1 MEKIKLGVDVGS
13 TTIKLVAINNDE
25 VFYKKYERH
34 HSKINATLVRLIDE
48 FIEVTGI
55 KSVCFNITGSAG
67 LGLAN
72 RFGFNF
78 VQEVSCAYFAV
89 SRLYDDVDVIIELG
103 GEDAKVIFIENG
115 NIEQRMNGTCAGG
128 TGAFIDQMAS
138 LLRVDINELNELASK
153 ANKIYD
159 ISSRCGVFAK
169 NDIQPLLNQGA
180 EKEDIAISIYQ
191 AIVNQTI
198 IGLAQGREIKG
209 KVCFL
214 GGPLT
219 FSEQLRNRFIET
231 LDLHNSFIPED
242 SEIFVAYGCAL
253 YPSDNNTD
261 LVAIREELNEY
272 SAVESNKYLP
282 PLFKD
287 NDEYEKFVKRHSHN
301 AEYENITTYKGS
313 AYLGIDAGSTTTKM
327 VLISEENKILFE
339 YYGANEGSP
348 LDIIKRELIN
358 IYEAIEDRVTIRGVY
373 STGYGEQLIK
383 NAFCLDGGQV
393 ETICHFE
400 AARFFLPDVEFILD
414 IGGQD
419 MKYFTI
425 NNQVISSIV
434 LNEACSSGC
443 GSFISTYATSL
454 GYGIEE
460 FAQLALQ
467 AKNPLDLGTR
477 CTVFMNSGIKQALAM
492 QVGIADISASL
503 AISVVKNAL
512 YKVIRATNFKE
523 EFGTKV
529 LVQGGTF
536 YNDAILKAFED
547 EIGFEVIRPKIA
559 GLMGAFGA
567 ALIAK
572 EKAHSKNI
580 EKSSILSYEKVKS
593 FVYQATNVTCK
604 LCSNHCSLTINKFS
618 SGEQFIANNKCSKP
632 LKQDHDKVEH
642 ANMYRF
648 KLALLQSYID
658 NQPDYE
664 MTIGVPYAL
673 NMFENIPFWIGFF
686 NHLKIKVVVS
696 DISTKLLIKKGQH
709 TIPSDT
715 VCYPAKIVHGHIVN
729 LMNKGIT
736 NIFYPNMPYNILES
750 TNLQNH
756 YNCPVVGCYPELI
769 NSNFEFEDCQFIM
782 PYLSFENEKE
792 FVKIMNDE
800 MIKIK
805 KVRKSTVKHAYQDGL
820 KLLNQFREDIFVE
833 GEKVF
838 QDVINN
844 NKRALVLAGRPYHID
859 PEINHGIDRLIN
871 DLGCVALSEDSF
883 RLDDSNKS
891 GVLNQWTYHN
901 RMYNASFKIAD
912 YDNINLIQL
921 VSFGCGIDAITSD
934 EVKKILEDSDKI
946 YTQIKIDDISNI
958 GSANIRIRSL
968 LNVME

>member
-1 MEKIKLGVDVGS
+1 MADIKLGVDVGS
-13 TTIKLVAINNDE
+13 TTIKLVALKKEE
-25 VFYKKYERH
+25 VIYKKYERH
-34 HSKINATLVRLIDE
+34 HSKINETLVNLINE
-48 FIEVTGI
+48 FIKETGI
-55 KSVCFNITGSAG
+55 EKVSFNITGSAG

-78 VQEVSCAYFAV
+78 VQEVSCAYYAV
-89 SRLYDDVDVIIELG
+89 NNLYDDVDVIIELG
-103 GEDAKVIFIENG
+103 GEDAKVIFIDNG

-128 TGAFIDQMAS
+128 TGAFIDQMAQ
-138 LLRVDINELNELASK
+138 LLRIDVADMNELARK

-180 EKEDIAISIYQ
+180 EKEDIAISVYQ

-219 FSEQLRNRFIET
+219 FSDQLRARFIDT
-231 LDLHNSFIPED
+231 LNLEGSFIPED
-242 SEIFVAYGCAL
+242 AEIFVAYGCAS
-253 YPSDNNTD
+253 YPGENDID
-261 LVAIREELNEY
+261 LKKVVIELSKQN
-272 SAVESNKYLP
+272 SVESNKYLP

-287 NDEYEKFVKRHSHN
+287 EQDYQDFVNRHEQDIAHSD
-301 AEYENITTYKGS
+301 IKTYQGN

-327 VLISEENKILFE
+327 ALISENSELLYE
-339 YYGANEGSP
+339 YYGANDGNP
-348 LDIIKRELIN
+348 LDIVQRELLK
-358 IYEAIEDRVTIRGVY
+358 IYELIEDRIVIKQAY

-383 NAFCLDGGQV
+383 NAFNLDGGQV

-400 AARFFLPDVEFILD
+400 AAKHFLPDVEFVLD

-425 NNQVISSIV
+425 ENQVISSIV

-454 GYGIEE
+454 GYSVEE
-460 FAQLALQ
+460 FAKLARQ
-467 AKNPLDLGTR
+467 ATKPLDLGTR

-523 EFGTKV
+523 NFGTKV

-572 EKAHSKNI
+572 EKAQK
-580 EKSSILSYEKVKS
+580 EKSSILT
-593 FVYQATNVTCK
+593 YQETKDFEYVANNVTCNICGNK
-604 LCSNHCSLTINKFS
+604 CALTINKFS
-618 SGEQFIANNKCSKP
+618 NGEQFIANNRCSKP
-632 LKQDHDKVEH
+632 LKKDKNKVKL
-642 ANMYRF
+642 ANMYQY
-648 KLALLQSYID
+648 KLDLLQEFID
-658 NQPDYE
+658 NQAMYKVKVGLPR
-664 MTIGVPYAL
+664 AL
-673 NMFENIPFWIGFF
+673 NMYENIPFWIGFF
-686 NHLKIKVVVS
+686 NSLDISVVVS
-696 DISTKLLIKKGQH
+696 DLTNMPLIKKGQH

-715 VCYPAKIVHGHIVN
+715 VCYPAKVVHGHIID
-729 LMNKGIT
+729 LEEKGLEY
-736 NIFYPNMPYNILES
+736 IFYPNMPYNEMES
-750 TNLQNH
+750 LNLQNH

-769 NSNFEFEDCQFIM
+769 DANLDFDRLQFIM
-782 PYLSFENEKE
+782 PYISFENEKE
-792 FVKIMNDE
+792 FTKTMQLE
-800 MIKIK
+800 MMKIK
-805 KVRKSTVKHAYQDGL
+805 KISKGKIKKAYYKGKE
-820 KLLNQFREDIFVE
+820 KLDAYREAIFVE
-833 GEKVF
+833 GDKVLA
-838 QDVINN
+838 DVLAN

-871 DLGCVALSEDSF
+871 DLGCVVLSEDSF
-883 RLDDSNKS
+883 RLEDKNKS
-891 GVLNQWTYHN
+891 SVLNQWTYHN
-901 RMYNASFKIAD
+901 RMYNAAYKIAD
-912 YDNINLIQL
+912 NDNINLVQL
-921 VSFGCGIDAITSD
+921 VSFGCGIDAITAD
-934 EVKKILEDSDKI
+934 EVKAILEKSNKL

>member
-1 MEKIKLGVDVGS
+1 MERIKLGVDVGS
-13 TTIKLVAINNDE
+13 TTIKLVALDE
-25 VFYKKYERH
+25 KENVIYKKYERH
-34 HSKINATLVRLIDE
+34 HSKINDTLVRLISDFNNE
-48 FIEVTGI
+48 IKINEVA
-55 KSVCFNITGSAG
+55 FNITGSAG

-72 RFGFNF
+72 RFDFNF
-78 VQEVSCAYFAV
+78 VQEVSCAYYAV
-89 SRLYDDVDVIIELG
+89 NKLYDEVDVIIELG
-103 GEDAKVIFIENG
+103 GEDAKVIFIDNG

-128 TGAFIDQMAS
+128 TGAFIDQMAQ
-138 LLRVDINELNELASK
+138 LLRVDVNELNTLASK

-180 EKEDIAISIYQ
+180 QKEDIAISVYQ

-219 FSEQLRNRFIET
+219 FSDQLRIRFNET
-231 LDLHNSFIPED
+231 LKLENSFIPDD

-253 YPSDNNTD
+253 YPSDNITNLETLID
-261 LVAIREELNEY
+261 ELAKD

-287 NDEYEKFVKRHSHN
+287 ENEYQNFLTRHNHD
-301 AEYENITTYKGS
+301 AEYDDIKTYCGN

-327 VLISEENKILFE
+327 VLISEDNKLLFE
-339 YYGANEGSP
+339 YYGANDGNP
-348 LDIIKRELIN
+348 LDIVKRELIK
-358 IYEAIEDRVTIRGVY
+358 IYEAIDNRITIKGAY

-400 AARFFLPDVEFILD
+400 AAKFFLPDVEFVLD

-425 NNQVISSIV
+425 DKGVISSIV

-454 GYGIEE
+454 GYSIEE
-460 FAQLALQ
+460 FAKLARQ
-467 AKNPLDLGTR
+467 AKRPLDLGTR

-492 QVGIADISASL
+492 QVGIEDISASL

-523 EFGTKV
+523 DFGTKV

-572 EKAHSKNI
+572 EKVKD
-580 EKSSILSYEKVKS
+580 KSSLLSFDKVKS
-593 FVYQATNVTCK
+593 FVYQANNVTCK

-632 LKQDHDKVEH
+632 LKKNKEVEEY
-642 ANMYRF
+642 ANMYRY
-648 KLALLQSYID
+648 KINLLQSYID
-658 NQPDYE
+658 KQFEYE
-664 MTIGVPYAL
+664 LTVGIPRAL
-673 NMFENIPFWIGFF
+673 NMYENIPFWIGFF
-686 NHLKIKVVVS
+686 NSLKIKVVVS
-696 DISTKLLIKKGQH
+696 DLTNMSLIKKGQH

-715 VCYPAKIVHGHIVN
+715 VCYPAKIVHGHIIN
-729 LMNKGIT
+729 LQEKEIK
-736 NIFYPNMPYNILES
+736 NIFYPNMPYNEMES
-750 TNLQNH
+750 LNLQNH

-769 NSNFEFEDCQFIM
+769 NSNFEFDNCQFIM

-792 FVKIMNDE
+792 FIKVMYNE
-800 MIKIK
+800 MFKIK
-805 KVRKSTVKHAYQDGL
+805 KTSKIALKEAYRAG
-820 KLLNQFREDIFVE
+820 KRLLNQFREEIFVE
-833 GEKVF
+833 GDRVLEE
-838 QDVINN
+838 VINN
-844 NKRALVLAGRPYHID
+844 NQRALVLAGRPYHID

-871 DLGCVALSEDSF
+871 DLGCVVLSEDSF

-901 RMYNASFKIAD
+901 RMYNSAFKIAGH
-912 YDNINLIQL
+912 DNINLVQL

-934 EVKKILEDSDKI
+934 EVKKILEDNGKL

>member
-1 MEKIKLGVDVGS
+1 MTTIKLGVDVGS
-13 TTIKLVAINNDE
+13 TTIKLVAVEEKKVI
-25 VFYKKYERH
+25 YKKYERH
-34 HSKINATLVRLIDE
+34 HSKINETLVKMISE
-48 FIEVTGI
+48 FIQATKVEE
-55 KSVCFNITGSAG
+55 VCFNITGSAG

-72 RFGFNF
+72 RFGFHF
-78 VQEVSCAYFAV
+78 IQEVSCAYYAV
-89 SRLYDDVDVIIELG
+89 NNQYEDVDVIIELG

-128 TGAFIDQMAS
+128 TGAFIDQMAQ
-138 LLRVDINELNELASK
+138 LLRVDVVELNELASK

-180 EKEDIAISIYQ
+180 EKEDIAISVYQ

-219 FSEQLRNRFIET
+219 FSDQLRRRFNET
-231 LDLHNSFIPED
+231 LHLTDSFIPED
-242 SEIFVAYGCAL
+242 AEVFVAYGCAI
-253 YPSDNNTD
+253 YQSDNKTD
-261 LVAIREELNEY
+261 LIKVMSELAKHEAI
-272 SAVESNKYLP
+272 ESNKYLP

-287 NDEYEKFVKRHSHN
+287 KKEYQAFVARHDQDVK
-301 AEYENITTYKGS
+301 YGDIKTYQGN

-327 VLISEENKILFE
+327 VLINEANELLFE
-339 YYGANEGSP
+339 YYGANEGNP
-348 LDIIKRELIN
+348 LDIIKRELIKM
-358 IYEAIEDRVTIRGVY
+358 YEAIEDRIVIKGAY

-400 AARFFLPDVEFILD
+400 AAKFFLPDVEFVLD

-425 NNQVISSIV
+425 ENKVITSIV

-443 GSFISTYATSL
+443 GSFISTYASSL
-454 GYGIEE
+454 GHTVEE
-460 FAQLALQ
+460 FAQMALE
-467 AKNPLDLGTR
+467 AKKPLDLGTR

-492 QVGIADISASL
+492 QVSLEDISASL

-523 EFGTKV
+523 NFGTKV

-572 EKAHSKNI
+572 EQAK
-580 EKSSILSYEKVKS
+580 EKSAIINYEQVKN
-593 FVYQATNVTCK
+593 FVYQATNVICK
-604 LCSNHCSLTINKFS
+604 LCSNHCALTINKFS
-618 SGEQFIANNKCSKP
+618 SGEQFIANNKCSRP
-632 LKQDHDKVEH
+632 LKKDHKLDEH
-642 ANMYRF
+642 PNMYRF
-648 KLALLQSYID
+648 KLELLQKIIE
-658 NQPDYE
+658 QQADYKLE
-664 MTIGVPYAL
+664 VGIPRVL
-673 NMFENIPFWIGFF
+673 NMYENLPFWIAFF
-686 NHLKIKVVVS
+686 NSLKIKVVASDVS
-696 DISTKLLIKKGQH
+696 TMAMIKTGQN

-715 VCYPAKIVHGHIVN
+715 VCYPAKIVHGHIKS
-729 LMNKGIT
+729 LQSKKLKY
-736 NIFYPNMPYNILES
+736 IFYPNMPYNEMES
-750 TNLQNH
+750 DNLQNH

-769 NSNFEFEDCQFIM
+769 AANLEFDQGQFMM

-792 FVKIMNDE
+792 FIKIMHQE
-800 MIKIK
+800 MIKITKVSKHDLK
-805 KVRKSTVKHAYQDGL
+805 KAYHLGKSGL
-820 KLLNQFREDIFVE
+820 LDYREQVFQE

-838 QDVINN
+838 KQVIET
-844 NKRALVLAGRPYHID
+844 KQKAIVLAGRPYHID

-871 DLGCVALSEDSF
+871 DLGCVLLSEDSF

-891 GVLNQWTYHN
+891 NVLNQWTYHN
-901 RMYNASFKIAD
+901 RMYNAAFAIAE
-912 YDNINLIQL
+912 YDNINLVQL
-921 VSFGCGIDAITSD
+921 VSFGCGLDAITSD
-934 EVKKILEDSDKI
+934 EVKLILENNNKL

>member
-1 MEKIKLGVDVGS
+1 MDLIKLGVDVGS
-13 TTIKLVAINNDE
+13 TTIKLVALDGAKVI
-25 VFYKKYERH
+25 YKKYERH
-34 HSKINATLVRLIDE
+34 NSKINETLVRLINE
-48 FIEVTGI
+48 FIEETKI
-55 KSVCFNITGSAG
+55 NKVCFNITGSAG

-72 RFGFNF
+72 RFNLNF
-78 VQEVSCAYFAV
+78 VQEVSCAYVAV
-89 SRLYDDVDVIIELG
+89 SRQYEDVDVIIELG

-128 TGAFIDQMAS
+128 TGAFIDQMAQ
-138 LLRVDINELNELASK
+138 LLRVDANELNDLASK

-180 EKEDIAISIYQ
+180 QKEDIAISVYQ

-219 FSEQLRNRFIET
+219 FSEQLRRRFNET
-231 LDLHNSFIPED
+231 LHLENSFIPAD
-242 SEIFVAYGCAL
+242 AEIFVAYGCAS
-253 YPSDNNTD
+253 YPSDNEAD
-261 LVAIREELNEY
+261 LITIRKQLEKDSAI
-272 SAVESNKYLP
+272 ESNKYLP
-282 PLFKD
+282 PLF
-287 NDEYEKFVKRHSHN
+287 NDKEEYDKFVKRHLHDID
-301 AEYENITTYKGS
+301 YGDLKTYQGN

-327 VLISEENKILFE
+327 VLISEDNKLLYE

-348 LDIIKRELIN
+348 LDIVKRELIKL
-358 IYEAIEDRVTIRGVY
+358 YESINENTIIKGAY
-373 STGYGEQLIK
+373 STGYGEQLMK

-400 AARFFLPDVEFILD
+400 AAKHFLPDVEFVLD

-419 MKYFTI
+419 MKYFTVQ
-425 NNQVISSIV
+425 NKVISSIV

-454 GYGIEE
+454 GYSIEE
-460 FAQLALQ
+460 FAKLALE
-467 AKNPLDLGTR
+467 ANRPLDLGTR

-503 AISVVKNAL
+503 AVSVVKNAL

-523 EFGTKV
+523 NFGTKV

-547 EIGFEVIRPKIA
+547 EVGFEVIRPKIA

-572 EKAHSKNI
+572 SKTSANL
-580 EKSSILSYEKVKS
+580 KSAMLSYEDVKG

-604 LCSNHCSLTINKFS
+604 LCSNHCAITINKFS
-618 SGEQFIANNKCSKP
+618 NGEQFIANNKCSRPVK
-632 LKQDHDKVEH
+632 KDKEETTLP
-642 ANMYRF
+642 NMYRF
-648 KLALLQSYID
+648 KLDLLQSF
-658 NQPDYE
+658 
-664 MTIGVPYAL
+664 IGKQNNYDIEVGLPRAL

-686 NHLKIKVVVS
+686 NYLNIKVIVS
-696 DISTKLLIKKGQH
+696 DISSMSLIKSGQH

-715 VCYPAKIVHGHIVN
+715 VCYPAKIVHGHIIN
-729 LMNKGIT
+729 LQKKGIK
-736 NIFYPNMPYNILES
+736 NIFYPNMPYNEMES
-750 TNLQNH
+750 VNLQNH

-769 NSNFEFEDCQFIM
+769 DANFEFEKSQFMM
-782 PYLSFENEKE
+782 PYLSFDNSKE
-792 FVKIMNDE
+792 FVKAMYIE
-800 MIKIK
+800 MMKIK
-805 KVRKSTVKHAYQDGL
+805 KTRKAVLRQAYLAGKRKQDE
-820 KLLNQFREDIFVE
+820 FREAVFVE
-833 GEKVF
+833 GDKVIAK
-838 QDVINN
+838 VME
-844 NKRALVLAGRPYHID
+844 NKQRALVLAGRPYHID

-871 DLGCVALSEDSF
+871 DLGCVVLSEDSF
-883 RLDDSNKS
+883 RLDDSHKT

-901 RMYNASFKIAD
+901 RMYNAAFKIAD
-912 YDNINLIQL
+912 YDNINLVQL

-934 EVKKILEDSDKI
+934 EVKRILENSGKL
-946 YTQIKIDDISNI
+946 YTQIKIDDITNI
-958 GSANIRIRSL
+958 GSSNIRIRSL